1 MGLARTYY
9 RRDWVMASG
18 LPLMGIISGSR
29 GDLTDAFSLVG
40 ILFLIIAL
48 FMLCY
53 ARVVNDYYDAIIEGE
68 KNALAEE
75 RDVSKKSTL
84 LLVKI
89 PLLLSLILL
98 VPAGLSTASTAFSVA
113 FLLTVWAYAAPP
125 LRIRNWKIG
134 GTVGNIAWAVC
145 IFSAGYF
152 VKGRAG
158 IDFAIMAN
166 AVGFAFL
173 LNELVHQMDH
183 AEKDRICGHTTV
195 ANLLGMG
202 KTKKLIYISFAYH
215 AIFNI
220 IVLLISHELEQLIL
234 VALTVAANLMRL
246 AVISRINRKTVFN
259 KIRSRMYNKAEV
271 TAYCA
276 YWVVTSYF

>member
-1 MGLARTYY
+1 MGLSRTYY

-18 LPLMGIISGSR
+18 LPLMGLISGSR
-29 GDLTDAFSLVG
+29 GDLNDAFSVVG
-40 ILFLIIAL
+40 VLFIITAL

-68 KNALAEE
+68 KNALTEE

-84 LLVKI
+84 LIVKI
-89 PLLLSLILL
+89 PLLLSLVLL

-125 LRIRNWKIG
+125 LRIRNWRTG
-134 GTVGNIAWAVC
+134 GTIGNIAWAVC

-152 VKGRAG
+152 IKGSAG
-158 IDFAIMAN
+158 INYAIMAN

-173 LNELVHQMDH
+173 VNELVHQMDH
-183 AEKDRICGHTTV
+183 AEKDKRLGHTTV
-195 ANLLGMG
+195 ANLLGIE

-215 AIFNI
+215 ATFNI
-220 IVLLISHELEQLIL
+220 IVLLISHEAEQLIL
-234 VALTVAANLMRL
+234 VAVTVAANLMRL
-246 AVISRINRKTVFN
+246 SVIRKINRETVFKN
-259 KIRSRMYNKAEV
+259 IRSRMYNKAEV
-271 TAYCA
+271 TAYCL
-276 YWVVTSYF
+276 YWVVISYL